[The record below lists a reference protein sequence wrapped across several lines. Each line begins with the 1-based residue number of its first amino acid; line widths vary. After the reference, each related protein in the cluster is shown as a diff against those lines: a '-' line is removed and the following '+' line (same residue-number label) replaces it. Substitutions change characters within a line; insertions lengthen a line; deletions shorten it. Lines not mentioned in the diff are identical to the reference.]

1 MPLTRLNNV
10 DTIYIGGWS
19 PCVSPGRAAVGEAH
33 PINHPPNIFKGVKKM
48 KKIWFSEKS
57 LLRIMKKLIEI
68 LDEECCLYS
77 FTREEVEYIEKFIK
91 HMEDNT

>member
-1 MPLTRLNNV
+1 
-10 DTIYIGGWS
+10 
-19 PCVSPGRAAVGEAH
+19 
-33 PINHPPNIFKGVKKM
+33 M